1 MCVYVSNKNTK
12 YFAEEF
18 SAIND
23 VSHETEFSGTLS
35 A

>member
-12 YFAEEF
+12 YFTEEF

-23 VSHETEFSGTLS
+23 ACHETEFSGTLS